1 MWTVNIQMCKLDLVM
16 GEELEIQLQISI
28 GHWESK
34 IVPEKQLLLLIDY
47 AKVFYC
53 VDHNKLENSW
63 RDGNTRPPHLPP
75 GNSVCRSKNKLELDM
90 EQQTSFNLE

>member
-1 MWTVNIQMCKLDLVM
+1 MCKLDLVM

-53 VDHNKLENSW
+53 VDHNKKENS
-63 RDGNTRPPHLPP
+63 
-75 GNSVCRSKNKLELDM
+75 
-90 EQQTSFNLE
+90 